1 MSSCEPS
8 RSSAYSKDMRW
19 RIVWQSYGLGV
30 SNKEI
35 ASNLNIDVCTVRRI
49 ISIFTTTQD
58 VCKRPYPSDRA
69 YRKINDTAIL
79 HHLPCP
85 K

>member
-8 RSSAYSKDMRW
+8 RSSAYSEDMRW

-35 ASNLNIDVCTVRRI
+35 ASNLNIGVSTVRRI
-49 ISIFTTTQD
+49 ISMDI
-58 VCKRPYPSDRA
+58 
-69 YRKINDTAIL
+69 
-79 HHLPCP
+79 HHYSRRMQKTLPFRSGLQ
-85 K
+85 KNK